1 MYHSQCTHSVTHPV
15 TEQEVLDIVSGC
27 KSKSSYG
34 HDEISMKTVKHIIKQ
49 IVKPLTHIFN
59 RSLICGSFPNDM
71 KLTKII
77 PVFKSGD
84 RFQFS
89 NYRPISLL
97 SQFSKILEKIFN
109 TMLTSFIEAQHILS
123 DGQYG
128 FRSNHSTSLALTEF
142 VEKVTSAMDK
152 SQTTIGVFID
162 LKKAFDTVDHNILIS
177 KLQCYGVRG
186 LALEWI
192 RSYFSNRR
200 QYVCYN
206 NSNSEFKE
214 RCGVPQGSILGP
226 LLFILYIND
235 MCDVSKLLHIILFA
249 DDTKHFY
256 SASNI
261 DDVTNVVNNELK
273 QLGLWFRG
281 NKLSLNVNKTNFIM
295 FNNKKQ
301 PRTDVHIAL
310 NGTNIE
316 HLTHTTFLGV
326 TIDDNLTW
334 REHRK
339 MVETKV
345 SKSIA
350 VLYKT
355 MHALDCQVSHILY
368 QSLVEPHILL

>member
-1 MYHSQCTHSVTHPV
+1 MVKENLKQNIPKKFHIGENRVVLESKEIANHFNKFFVDIGTHLSSLIEPCPGTKPTDFVKSKVSQSMYIQPV
-15 TEQEVLDIVSGC
+15 TEQEVLDIVSEC

-84 RFQFS
+84 RFKFS

-97 SQFSKILEKIFN
+97 SHFKKILEKIFN
-109 TMLTSFIEAQHILS
+109 KRLTSFIEAQHILS

-128 FRSNHSTSLALTEF
+128 FRSNHSTSLARTEF
-142 VEKVTSAMDK
+142 VEKVTSATDK

-162 LKKAFDTVDHNILIS
+162 LKNVFDTVDHNILLS
-177 KLQCYGVRG
+177 KLYCYGIRG

-192 RSYFSNRR
+192 KSYLFNRR

-214 RCGVPQGSILGP
+214 IKCGVPQGSILGP

-249 DDTKHFY
+249 DDTK
-256 SASNI
+256 
-261 DDVTNVVNNELK
+261 K
-273 QLGLWFRG
+273 
-281 NKLSLNVNKTNFIM
+281 
-295 FNNKKQ
+295 
-301 PRTDVHIAL
+301 
-310 NGTNIE
+310 
-316 HLTHTTFLGV
+316 
-326 TIDDNLTW
+326 
-334 REHRK
+334 
-339 MVETKV
+339 
-345 SKSIA
+345 
-350 VLYKT
+350 
-355 MHALDCQVSHILY
+355 
-368 QSLVEPHILL
+368 ILLG